1 MKDDPMKAILERVDE
16 PILIDGMTWRE
27 FKATEQLL
35 DRPGVR
41 LSFLE
46 GILEIRSMPGRI
58 HETIKGRIG
67 ALVEAYMEFVELD
80 FVPTESLTLES
91 ERGLVKREADK
102 SYELGSDRDRPDL
115 VIEVVVTSGGIDKL
129 EAYKRLQISEV
140 WFWEKGRLSLY
151 GLDVN
156 GYVELSRSQVLPNLN
171 IEVLANCINLP
182 NHMQAVREFRQS
194 FN

>member
-1 MKDDPMKAILERVDE
+1 MAATLERVDQ

-46 GILEIRSMPGRI
+46 GVLEIRSMPGRI

-102 SYELGSDRDRPDL
+102 SYELGSDRDRPDYRPS
-115 VIEVVVTSGGIDKL
+115 IKSTSTHTKTPDPIGTGWIHTGFGG
-129 EAYKRLQISEV
+129 
-140 WFWEKGRLSLY
+140 
-151 GLDVN
+151 
-156 GYVELSRSQVLPNLN
+156 SR
-171 IEVLANCINLP
+171 
-182 NHMQAVREFRQS
+182 
-194 FN
+194 

>member
-1 MKDDPMKAILERVDE
+1 MKEIAMAATLERVDQ
-16 PILIDGMTWRE
+16 PILIDSMTWRE

-41 LSFLE
+41 LSFLD
-46 GILEIRSMPGRI
+46 GVLEIRSMPGRI

-102 SYELGSDRDRPDL
+102 SYELGTDRDRPDL

-129 EAYKRLQISEV
+129 EAYKRLQITEV

-151 GLDVN
+151 GLEAD
-156 GYVELSRSQVLPNLN
+156 GYLELNRSQVLPNLN
-171 IEVLANCINLP
+171 VEVLADCINLP
-182 NHMQAVREFRQS
+182 NHTQAIKLFRQS

>member
-1 MKDDPMKAILERVDE
+1 MAATLERVDQ

-46 GILEIRSMPGRI
+46 GVLEIRSMPGRI

-140 WFWEKGRLSLY
+140 WFWEKGQLSLY

-171 IEVLANCINLP
+171 IKILANCINLP
-182 NHMQAVREFRQS
+182 NHIQAVREFRQS

>member
-1 MKDDPMKAILERVDE
+1 MAVTLERVDQ

-46 GILEIRSMPGRI
+46 GILEIRSVPGRI

-115 VIEVVVTSGGIDKL
+115 VIEVVVTSGGLDKL

-151 GLDVN
+151 GLEFD
-156 GYVELSRSQVLPNLN
+156 GYSELSRSQVLPNLN
-171 IEVLANCINLP
+171 IDVLAECINLP
-182 NHMQAVREFRQS
+182 NHTQAVKLFRQS

>member
-1 MKDDPMKAILERVDE
+1 MAATLERVDQ
-16 PILIDGMTWRE
+16 PILIDAMTWRE

-41 LSFLE
+41 LSFLD
-46 GILEIRSMPGRI
+46 GVLEIRSMPGRI

-67 ALVEAYMEFVELD
+67 ALVETYMEFLELD

-91 ERGLVKREADK
+91 EYGLVKREADK
-102 SYELGSDRDRPDL
+102 SYELGCNSDRPDL

-129 EAYKRLQISEV
+129 EAYKRLQITEV

-151 GLDVN
+151 GLESD
-156 GYVELSRSQVLPNLN
+156 GYSELNRSQVLPNLN
-171 IEVLANCINLP
+171 IEVLASCINLL
-182 NHMQAVREFRQS
+182 NHTQAVKLFRQS